1 MMSSSPLPRLQTNRY
16 SSASPRRA
24 AVLLAICACSV
35 LLAVPQAWATRY
47 VVTTETELIQAI
59 QSVNQSNSN
68 NTIDIRATGTLTLT
82 APLPAIIGDV
92 EISGPGRSRLTI
104 SGDNQYRVLFVD
116 GGTVSIEDLTIADGF
131 DRGGDGA
138 VGKDGGAGG
147 GAAGMGG
154 GLFVNSGDVTL
165 ERVDFVNCSA
175 IGGNGGERF
184 PTGSSKPGNDGG
196 GGGAGMAGDGLLNS
210 DDDLGGDGGPSG
222 ALGGLEG
229 LGGGR
234 GQAGADGGE
243 GAGAGGGGKGRSFF
257 YSDEVLTVHP
267 DDEDDSDD
275 ADGRFGEPGGNGGH
289 GGYGAGGGG
298 GGEAGKGSENSVDT
312 SGFVMTLSESNTGAV
327 GGDGG
332 DGGFGG
338 GAGAGGRG
346 RSGGNNGQAGLGG
359 VFGGSAGLN
368 GKKAGGG
375 GGAGL
380 GGALFIRNGST
391 VSLRTCSLAD
401 NVAGG
406 GAGGQGVEDSDGEN
420 GLGKGGAIFI
430 DFNTRVRLSRVTYAN
445 NVASDSLG
453 ISNDNDDVM
462 DFRMLATA
470 SSGSSGPCFIA
481 SAAYGTPLTAEIDVL
496 RDARDTYL
504 LNQPFGAAFVDA
516 YYRFSPSIADSVAQ
530 NSVFAAV
537 VRAMLWPITWL
548 TSIFVGY
555 PGFVAMSLILA
566 LFLMV
571 APGRATDRASD

>member
-1 MMSSSPLPRLQTNRY
+1 M
-16 SSASPRRA
+16 
-24 AVLLAICACSV
+24 CACSV
-35 LLAVPQAWATRY
+35 LLAVPQAWANHY
-47 VVTTETELIQAI
+47 VVRTETELIQAI
-59 QSVNQSNSN
+59 QSINQSSSR

-82 APLPAIIGDV
+82 APLPAITGDV
-92 EISGPGRSRLTI
+92 EITGPGKNRLTI

-116 GGTVSIEDLTIADGF
+116 GGTVSIEDFTIADGF

-165 ERVDFVNCSA
+165 KRVDFVNCSA

-210 DDDLGGDGGPSG
+210 DDDLGGDGGPSD

-257 YSDEVLTVHP
+257 FFDGVLAVSP
-267 DDEDDSDD
+267 DDDDDSDD
-275 ADGRFGEPGGNGGH
+275 NDGKFGEPGGNGGH

-298 GGEAGKGSENSVDT
+298 GGEAGKGNERSVDT
-312 SGFVMTLSESNTGAV
+312 SGSVMILSDSSSGAA

-332 DGGFGG
+332 AGGFGG

-368 GKKAGGG
+368 GHKAGGG

-380 GGALFIRNGST
+380 GGALFIRNGSR
-391 VSLRTCSLAD
+391 VALSRCSLSD
-401 NVAGG
+401 NVASG
-406 GAGGQGVEDSDGEN
+406 GAGGQGIEDSNGEN

-430 DFNTRVRLSRVTYAN
+430 DFNTRVTLSRVTFAN

-453 ISNDNDDVM
+453 ISNDNDNVM

-496 RDARDTYL
+496 RGARDTYL
-504 LNQPFGAAFVDA
+504 LNHAFGAAFVDA
-516 YYRFSPSIADSVAQ
+516 YYRFSPPIADKVAQ
-530 NSVFAAV
+530 NSVIAAG
-537 VRAMLWPITWL
+537 VRTVLWPITWL
-548 TSIFVGY
+548 TNVFVGY

-566 LFLMV
+566 LLLMV
-571 APGRATDRASD
+571 APGRATDRVND